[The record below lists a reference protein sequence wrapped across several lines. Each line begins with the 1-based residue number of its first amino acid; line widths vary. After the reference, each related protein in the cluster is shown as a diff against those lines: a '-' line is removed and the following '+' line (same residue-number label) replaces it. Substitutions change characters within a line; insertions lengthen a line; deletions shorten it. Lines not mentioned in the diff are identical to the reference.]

1 MGHWSKR
8 MIRIGILGVA
18 SNYLLVALEKRMFRW
33 WAAAN

>member
-18 SNYLLVALEKRMFRW
+18 SNYLLVASESSAWRTR
-33 WAAAN
+33 A